1 LSASGTGPP
10 HRFQS
15 KRMKKAKGHASVKSS
30 SIRGDIQPPADA
42 LTLGEHARRP
52 FEQKGKRQI

>member
-1 LSASGTGPP
+1 
-10 HRFQS
+10 
-15 KRMKKAKGHASVKSS
+15 MKKAKGHASVKSS